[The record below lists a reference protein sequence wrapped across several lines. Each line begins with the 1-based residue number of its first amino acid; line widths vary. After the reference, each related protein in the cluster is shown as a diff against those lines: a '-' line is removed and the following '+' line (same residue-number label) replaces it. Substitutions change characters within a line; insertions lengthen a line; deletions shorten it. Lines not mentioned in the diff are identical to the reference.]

1 MLNILAFGT
10 PLSISPRS
18 ETSFLASSHSQYPSH
33 QFNNTPRQRT
43 RSNKTRAVITIPESV
58 RDLFNTSGTRRF
70 ASPSTTVV
78 QEAWERHRSRQRYAR
93 HILGFPTSKLGRRLL
108 PFSLLPV
115 AECVLLRIIDSF
127 YHSIPHISSGPVAL
141 TSGIV
146 GLLLAFRT
154 NASLARYYEAR
165 GAWAAI
171 STRCVDTARIA
182 LEYING
188 PATIGIGTRSEQLAR
203 YVAAFPHV
211 VRSHLEAA
219 DDDTLQ
225 ERCERLLTRD
235 EIELV
240 LAATNRPAAV
250 LQLCTHAGGNSV
262 HMDEHCRV
270 KMDNCFTAL
279 LDSYNTVLEKLL
291 RTPIPLSYTRH
302 TSRACL
308 LWCAYVPLPF
318 YTDLGFLN
326 AAISSAFITF
336 LVLGIDDVGVQ
347 CEDPCRLLP
356 LDEICAQVERD
367 VLGLRSNT
375 ASIDSLVTRGRF
387 VKETVSH
394 PVASLLSRVSR
405 IFTNDRE

>member
-1 MLNILAFGT
+1 MQAFATPLNINWQRRNT
-10 PLSISPRS
+10 VPPL
-18 ETSFLASSHSQYPSH
+18 LDSH
-33 QFNNTPRQRT
+33 QTFNPSSNTLQRRRS
-43 RSNKTRAVITIPESV
+43 RSNTTRAIITIPESV

-78 QEAWERHRSRQRYAR
+78 QEAWQRHRSRQRYAR
-93 HILGFPTSKLGRRLL
+93 HILGFPASKLGRRLL

-115 AECVLLRIIDSF
+115 AECVVMRIIESF
-127 YHSIPHISSGPVAL
+127 YHSVPHISAGPTAL

-171 STRCVDTARIA
+171 STKCVDTARIA
-182 LEYING
+182 MEYING
-188 PATIGIGTRSEQLAR
+188 PATSGDGSRSQQLAR

-219 DDDTLQ
+219 DDAKLR
-225 ERCERLLTRD
+225 ERCRSLLTNE
-235 EIELV
+235 EIDLV

-250 LQLCTHAGGNSV
+250 LQLCTHAGGNGV
-262 HMDEHCRV
+262 HMDEHARV
-270 KMDNCFTAL
+270 KLDGCFTGL
-279 LDSYNTVLEKLL
+279 LDSYNTVLEKLF

-318 YTDLGFLN
+318 YNDLGFIN
-326 AAISSAFITF
+326 AAVSSAFITF

-367 VLGLRSNT
+367 VLGLRANT
-375 ASIDSLVTRGRF
+375 AAIDSLVKRPRYATEF
-387 VKETVSH
+387 MS
-394 PVASLLSRVSR
+394 
-405 IFTNDRE
+405 ND